1 VKIPREIL
9 SRIRLVVFDIDG
21 TLTDGTT
28 TWLGPQI
35 GWTQTYSTR
44 DGEAILR
51 AKLVGLAV
59 VPLSRN
65 KTQAARERMAGLDLP
80 LDWLGVADK
89 NAGFDEIERK
99 YGLFASEVLFVG
111 DGAEDAP
118 ILSRAGIGWAVRDAH
133 PSAREAANYVS
144 ERRGGE
150 RVLEEVLDLLIASR
164 APSPVGP

>member
-1 VKIPREIL
+1 VKIAREIL

-28 TWLGPQI
+28 TWLGPDI

-44 DGEAILR
+44 DGEAIAR
-51 AKLVGLAV
+51 ARHAGLAV

-65 KTQAARERMAGLDLP
+65 KTRAARERMSHLELP

-89 NAGFDEIERK
+89 NAGFDEIVRQH
-99 YGLFASEVLFVG
+99 GVFASEVLFVG

-118 ILSRAGIGWAVRDAH
+118 ILARAGIGWAVRDAH
-133 PSAREAANYVS
+133 ATARDAANYVS

-150 RVLEEVLDLLIASR
+150 RALEEVLDLLIASR
-164 APSPVGP
+164 ES